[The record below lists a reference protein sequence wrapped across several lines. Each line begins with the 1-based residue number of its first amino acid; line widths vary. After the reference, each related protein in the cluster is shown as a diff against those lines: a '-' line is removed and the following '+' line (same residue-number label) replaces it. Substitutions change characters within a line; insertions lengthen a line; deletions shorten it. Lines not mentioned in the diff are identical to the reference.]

1 MQLMVDL
8 MWHLNECLSVPF
20 ESNWRC
26 TIKWQ
31 RGCTWRF
38 TWFKYEHVSAVES
51 APGGLS
57 EDTPTFEAEIKGEL
71 YVATEIY
78 LKMHMVVHLLAQK
91 SSQNNSIKGEHE
103 EALYVAL
110 EGAPKISL

>member
-1 MQLMVDL
+1 MVDL
-8 MWHLNECLSVPF
+8 MLDLNGTLRVLF

-51 APGGLS
+51 APDSLS
-57 EDTPTFEAEIKGEL
+57 KDTPTFEVEIKGALEVAIEL
-71 YVATEIY
+71 H
-78 LKMHMVVHLLAQK
+78 LRMHMVVHLLA
-91 SSQNNSIKGEHE
+91 
-103 EALYVAL
+103 
-110 EGAPKISL
+110 

>member
-1 MQLMVDL
+1 MVDL
-8 MWHLNECLSVPF
+8 MLDLNGCLRVLF

-51 APGGLS
+51 APDGLS
-57 EDTPTFEAEIKGEL
+57 DNAYIWGW
-71 YVATEIY
+71 
-78 LKMHMVVHLLAQK
+78 
-91 SSQNNSIKGEHE
+91 N
-103 EALYVAL
+103 
-110 EGAPKISL
+110 